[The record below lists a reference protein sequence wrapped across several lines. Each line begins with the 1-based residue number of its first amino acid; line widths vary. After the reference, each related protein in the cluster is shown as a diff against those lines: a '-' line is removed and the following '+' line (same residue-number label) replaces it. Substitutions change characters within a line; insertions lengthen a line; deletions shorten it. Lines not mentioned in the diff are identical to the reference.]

1 MANNQRKMM
10 RSMAVKR
17 EPYHDVVLAG
27 HTAAG
32 SELSRAAKK
41 QVKTREDRSWRRDA
55 LEDLDGDSSES

>member
-1 MANNQRKMM
+1 VANNQRKMM

-17 EPYHDVVLAG
+17 EPYHDVVLDG

-41 QVKTREDRSWRRDA
+41 QIKTREDRSWRAEA
-55 LEDLDGDSSES
+55 LQELDDDSER